1 MKPARNAIKGYT
13 YQYYVFSF
21 LLAKMDTERS
31 IKRIISEATDTEG
44 FDDIYVEMIEG
55 KEYRL
60 QVKNYM
66 GISSADISVDSNRNI
81 VSIQHN
87 ESEYNPDDNN
97 VFVVNA
103 LFDGTELSD
112 VDFLGIPAIKKENI
126 MIVPLPTVQIESLV
140 DDLFQQEIR
149 KRQIA
154 NFGYRFICSGVFE
167 ISIEDLPPL
176 IAMPINLNQETIM
189 LRGVPNSIPE
199 GVTYIVGKPGVGK
212 SHYVNELTNAFPKSI
227 VYRFWIGQQDPN
239 SFDRLRFSVFLEQ
252 IGLSAFQSPR
262 AFTCE
267 ELIQHLIEKKTVL
280 IIDGLDHVENYN
292 PSELQQYYDF
302 ISVLDEKKVHAVVL
316 SRPMKKE
323 LELERNEMGNWTFEE
338 TSIYLNTAYDIEDYS
353 LQKQFY
359 GVAKGY
365 PIITYY
371 LAEHYKNRGELNI
384 ITPVSGVFEYY
395 ETLLKNT
402 NIQSLLSV
410 FTVNNSFFTYRELA
424 NFLSDEYY
432 TAVSSFIAA
441 YPYLFDIVENRIA
454 LIHDSFN
461 TYLRNQLTGYEM
473 WKNKIL
479 PIVSK
484 SILSREIEFLARFS
498 SFDFEEGFI
507 SRVLEEYSDFDT
519 FEYLLKNTI
528 DYDSI
533 SVFYDQ
539 LRLILDTHPGV
550 LDVYQYYA
558 FSLIYQSV
566 TRNELIGYEG
576 LVFEI
581 LVYINR
587 EKKIKDQIF
596 SSAQIWNVYLACRK
610 KQDALKQYLIN
621 ANYGME
627 QFESSMELIEE
638 EISFFDRL
646 SPTEKSEDV
655 LAEIDRC
662 KSSFIEK
669 TDLIE
674 HYLVLIW
681 IKNDKDALFYPEFKA
696 YLENGKEGLLYL
708 AIQEKYFTNDE
719 FWIRQTYS
727 RAKYRLHELGCFG
740 EKNLFY
746 GKTLQNIIQDNAPEG
761 SFELA
766 EKALSYL
773 RLANHEEREVDI
785 YCVNYVWNMYAQK
798 KDYSVYTIP
807 TALITFE
814 SKGLLNEDESIEII
828 TRLMKQSEKGIRHL
842 LASYINMKGP
852 SCVRRLVNSGRIYDH
867 TLKLDYFDLLP
878 ECINE
883 LPDTAIDYRL
893 YELMQYHGRSMSV
906 NGSDVRNVL
915 HSKYSK
921 QLCDQL
927 SYYNIQ
933 IMNSLSD
940 EEIEIVKTA
949 GIDYIP
955 DSDLLKEEK
964 YEPFRYGHISREDF
978 EYIKTNHVSAMEC
991 AKYTDG
997 WYTCLPFVDLYDLFD
1012 KKEIQ
1017 DQYLVLFH
1025 HSLFAKVFDNRH
1037 FGFWYSIIGNI
1048 PAFLDRYEIPVDW
1061 EKLFG
1066 IMLRFLDVSVIYY
1079 PQGLKSRV
1087 D

>member
-176 IAMPINLNQETIM
+176 VAMPINLNQETIM

-424 NFLSDEYY
+424 NFMSDEYY

-519 FEYLLKNTI
+519 FEYLLKNT
-528 DYDSI
+528 
-533 SVFYDQ
+533 
-539 LRLILDTHPGV
+539 LRK
-550 LDVYQYYA
+550 
-558 FSLIYQSV
+558 
-566 TRNELIGYEG
+566 
-576 LVFEI
+576 LV
-581 LVYINR
+581 
-587 EKKIKDQIF
+587 
-596 SSAQIWNVYLACRK
+596 
-610 KQDALKQYLIN
+610 
-621 ANYGME
+621 
-627 QFESSMELIEE
+627 
-638 EISFFDRL
+638 
-646 SPTEKSEDV
+646 
-655 LAEIDRC
+655 
-662 KSSFIEK
+662 
-669 TDLIE
+669 
-674 HYLVLIW
+674 
-681 IKNDKDALFYPEFKA
+681 
-696 YLENGKEGLLYL
+696 
-708 AIQEKYFTNDE
+708 
-719 FWIRQTYS
+719 
-727 RAKYRLHELGCFG
+727 
-740 EKNLFY
+740 
-746 GKTLQNIIQDNAPEG
+746 
-761 SFELA
+761 
-766 EKALSYL
+766 
-773 RLANHEEREVDI
+773 
-785 YCVNYVWNMYAQK
+785 
-798 KDYSVYTIP
+798 
-807 TALITFE
+807 
-814 SKGLLNEDESIEII
+814 
-828 TRLMKQSEKGIRHL
+828 
-842 LASYINMKGP
+842 
-852 SCVRRLVNSGRIYDH
+852 RI
-867 TLKLDYFDLLP
+867 
-878 ECINE
+878 
-883 LPDTAIDYRL
+883 
-893 YELMQYHGRSMSV
+893 V
-906 NGSDVRNVL
+906 
-915 HSKYSK
+915 
-921 QLCDQL
+921 
-927 SYYNIQ
+927 
-933 IMNSLSD
+933 
-940 EEIEIVKTA
+940 
-949 GIDYIP
+949 
-955 DSDLLKEEK
+955 
-964 YEPFRYGHISREDF
+964 
-978 EYIKTNHVSAMEC
+978 
-991 AKYTDG
+991 
-997 WYTCLPFVDLYDLFD
+997 
-1012 KKEIQ
+1012 
-1017 DQYLVLFH
+1017 
-1025 HSLFAKVFDNRH
+1025 
-1037 FGFWYSIIGNI
+1037 
-1048 PAFLDRYEIPVDW
+1048 
-1061 EKLFG
+1061 
-1066 IMLRFLDVSVIYY
+1066 
-1079 PQGLKSRV
+1079 
-1087 D
+1087 

>member
-1 MKPARNAIKGYT
+1 MKPARNALKGYT
-13 YQYYVFSF
+13 YQYYVFSL
-21 LLAKMDTERS
+21 LLAKMDAERS
-31 IKRIISEATDTEG
+31 IKRIISEATDTKS
-44 FDDIYVEMIEG
+44 FDDIYVETVDG
-55 KEYRL
+55 NEYRL

-66 GISSADISVDSNRNI
+66 GISSADIAVDSNRNI
-81 VSIQHN
+81 VSIRHD

-97 VFVVNA
+97 IFVVNA
-103 LFDGTELSD
+103 LFEEAKSAD
-112 VDFLGIPAIKKENI
+112 VDFLGIPAIKKGSI
-126 MIVPLPTVQIESLV
+126 MIVPLLAEQIENLV
-140 DDLFQQEIR
+140 DGLFQQDIR
-149 KRQIA
+149 ERQII
-154 NFGYRFICSGVFE
+154 NFGYKFICAGVFE
-167 ISIEDLPPL
+167 VGIKDLPPL
-176 IAMPINLNQETIM
+176 ITMTMELNQKTIM
-189 LRGVPNSIPE
+189 LRGVPDSIPE
-199 GVTYIVGKPGVGK
+199 GVKYIVGKPGVGK
-212 SHYVNELTNAFPKSI
+212 SHYVNELTNAFPESI

-239 SFDRLRFSVFLEQ
+239 SVERLRFSVFMEQ
-252 IGLSAFQSPR
+252 IGLSAFQSAR
-262 AFTCE
+262 AFTCK
-267 ELIQHLIEKKTVL
+267 ELIQNLIENEKVL

-292 PSELQQYYDF
+292 PSELQQFFDF
-302 ISVLDEKKVHAVVL
+302 ISLLDEKKVHAVVL

-323 LELERNEMGNWTFEE
+323 PKIEREELGNWTFEE
-338 TSIYLNTAYDIEDYS
+338 TSVYLDVAYDIRDYS

-359 GVAKGY
+359 SVSKGY

-424 NFLSDEYY
+424 NFLSDEYF
-432 TAVSSFIAA
+432 TAVSGFIAA

-461 TYLRNQLTGYEM
+461 TYLRNQLTGYEK

-498 SFDFEEGFI
+498 SFDFEKGFI

-519 FEYLLKNTI
+519 FEYLLKSTI

-576 LVFEI
+576 LIFEI

-587 EKKIKDQIF
+587 EKKIEDQIF

-662 KSSFIEK
+662 NSSFIEK

-674 HYLVLIW
+674 HYLELIW
-681 IKNDKDALFYPEFKA
+681 IRNDTDALFYPEFKA
-696 YLENGKEGLLYL
+696 YLENGNEGLLCW
-708 AIQEKYFTNDE
+708 AIKEKCFTKED
-719 FWIRQTYS
+719 FWVRRTYS
-727 RAKYRLHELGCFG
+727 QAKYRLHELGCFD
-740 EKNLFY
+740 EKNLFR
-746 GKTLQNIIQDNAPEG
+746 GRTLQNIIQDNAPEG

-766 EKALSYL
+766 EKALSFL
-773 RLANHEEREVDI
+773 RLANHEKQEVDI
-785 YCVNYVWNMYAQK
+785 YNVNYVWNMYAQR

-814 SKGLLNEDESIEII
+814 SKKLLNEDESIEII
-828 TRLMKQSEKGIRHL
+828 NRLMKQSEKGIHHL
-842 LASYINMKGP
+842 LVSYINMKGP
-852 SCVRRLVNSGRIYDH
+852 SCVQRLVNSGKIFDQ
-867 TLKLDYFDLLP
+867 TLELDYFELLP

-883 LPDTAIDYRL
+883 LPEEAIRYRL
-893 YELMQYHGRSMSV
+893 YELIKYHGRNMAV
-906 NGSDVRNVL
+906 NGSDIRNVL
-915 HSKYSK
+915 HSKYSRL
-921 QLCDQL
+921 LCDHL
-927 SYYNIQ
+927 SFFNMQ
-933 IMNSLSD
+933 IMNSLSN
-940 EEIEIVKTA
+940 EEIDIVKSA
-949 GIDYIP
+949 GIEYIP
-955 DSDLLKEEK
+955 DSNPVQDEK
-964 YEPFRYGHISREDF
+964 HEPFKYGHISTEDF
-978 EYIKTNHVSAMEC
+978 EYIKTNNMSAMEC
-991 AKYTDG
+991 SNYTDG

-1012 KKEIQ
+1012 RKEVQ
-1017 DQYLVLFH
+1017 DQYLALLH
-1025 HSLFAKVFDNRH
+1025 RSLFAKVFDNRH
-1037 FGFWYSIIGNI
+1037 FGNWYSIIGNI
-1048 PAFLDRYEIPVDW
+1048 PAFLDRYEIKVDW
-1061 EKLFG
+1061 KRLFV

-1079 PQGLKSRV
+1079 PQTINPKV